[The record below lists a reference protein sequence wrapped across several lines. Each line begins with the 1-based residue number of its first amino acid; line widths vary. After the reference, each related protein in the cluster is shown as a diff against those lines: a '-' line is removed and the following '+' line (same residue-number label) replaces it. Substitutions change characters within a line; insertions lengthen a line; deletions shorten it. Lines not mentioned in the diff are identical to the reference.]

1 MLTGIREAVRAL
13 HLLRN
18 DSLEAAAE
26 AATMVSA
33 EAHKPRKGVCCALA
47 HSCSA
52 IVCMSCHGMASFDMG
67 HSRGCLLCC

>member
-18 DSLEAAAE
+18 DSQEAAAE

-33 EAHKPRKGVCCALA
+33 ELHRPRKGVRTAKADSHLNRQCGAFQG
-47 HSCSA
+47 
-52 IVCMSCHGMASFDMG
+52 VCKTGDPAGSG
-67 HSRGCLLCC
+67 

>member
-33 EAHKPRKGVCCALA
+33 EAHKPRKGVSRALA
-47 HSCSA
+47 HGCSA
-52 IVCMSCHGMASFDMG
+52 LICTS
-67 HSRGCLLCC
+67 